1 MHKCEQSIELYKV
14 LSFASMRLPHS
25 IPFHTESDVSS
36 DATVPFHTE
45 SDVSSD
51 ATVALT
57 PNLEPYKCKRLVHT
71 ARETHKCEQSIEIYT
86 VLSFASMRL
95 SHQSTHLS
103 CVKRVC
109 WSE

>member
-36 DATVPFHTE
+36 DATV
-45 SDVSSD
+45 
-51 ATVALT
+51 ALT
-57 PNLEPYKCKRLVHT
+57 PNLEPYKCKRLVDT
-71 ARETHKCEQSIEIYT
+71 AREKHKCEQSIEIYT

-95 SHQSTHLS
+95 SHQSTHRS